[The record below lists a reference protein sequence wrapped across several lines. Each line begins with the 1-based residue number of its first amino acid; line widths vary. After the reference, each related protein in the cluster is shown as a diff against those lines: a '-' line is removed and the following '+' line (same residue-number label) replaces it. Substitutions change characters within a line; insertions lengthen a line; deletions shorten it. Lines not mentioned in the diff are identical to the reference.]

1 MYDSL
6 EDFINLLD
14 KKKQILK
21 ITEYVNPILEISEI
35 TDRFSKTKNGGKAL
49 IFFNTGTKFPVV
61 TNIFGSDERM
71 ALALGLRNLNEAA
84 ERINEFLRIITQP
97 KKTFLD
103 KIKSI
108 GNLKDLKNIFPKTVK
123 KGSCQEVIIKNPNL
137 NILPVLKTW
146 PQDGGKFITLPI
158 VHTID
163 PKTGIR
169 NVGMY
174 RMQIFDS
181 QTTGMHW
188 HKHKVGARHFEEYKR
203 LNKKMP
209 VAVALGGDPVYTY
222 CATAPLPDG
231 VDEYLL
237 AGFLRNKPVKLVK
250 CITQDIEVPADAD
263 IIIEGYIDP
272 NEDFVIEGPFGDHTG
287 FYSLADYYP
296 KFHVTCITH
305 KKNAIYPATIV
316 GIPPQED
323 AYIAKATEKIFLP
336 LIQKSIAPEI
346 IDMHLP
352 EAGVAHNFTI
362 IKIKKR
368 FPGHV
373 EKVVNSL
380 WGNGQMALNKMMFIT
395 DDENLDITNYHEF
408 ISKSLQ
414 YFRPDKDLIFAQGP
428 LDVLDHSSDRFIFGS
443 KVAFDL
449 TKKNINP
456 SKNHNKID
464 IEKIKQSNQDIKAV
478 KNLYP
483 QYPILILAIEK
494 NQPVKK
500 YIENLKNIVE
510 NTFKIII
517 FTDKIFDINDLYLA
531 AWIVGSNTDPKRDF
545 YIEKNEEKAQLWIDA
560 TAKNKDFDNF
570 KRQWPDIILMDEKTI
585 KKIDKKWQ
593 QITNENFIMSPSNK
607 FLNL

>member
-1 MYDSL
+1 MYESL
-6 EDFINLLD
+6 EDFINILD
-14 KKKQILK
+14 KKEQLLK
-21 ITEYVNPILEISEI
+21 ITEYVNPDLEISEI

-49 IFFNTGTKFPVV
+49 IFFNNGTKFPVV
-61 TNIFGSDERM
+61 TNIFGSDDRM
-71 ALALGLRNLNEAA
+71 ALALGLEN
-84 ERINEFLRIITQP
+84 INQAGEKINDFLKIITQP
-97 KKTFLD
+97 KKTLLD

-123 KGSCQEVIIKNPNL
+123 KATCQEVIIKNPDL

-146 PQDGGKFITLPI
+146 PQDGGKFITLPL

-163 PKTGIR
+163 PETGIR

-237 AGFLRNKPVKLVK
+237 AGFLRNKPIKLVK

-263 IIIEGYIDP
+263 IIIEGYVDP
-272 NEDFVIEGPFGDHTG
+272 NEDPAIEGPFGDHTG

-305 KKNAIYPATIV
+305 KKNALYPATIV
-316 GIPPQED
+316 GVPPQED

-346 IDMHLP
+346 LDMHLP
-352 EAGVAHNFTI
+352 EPGVAHNFTI

-368 FPGHV
+368 YPGQV

-395 DDENLDITNYHEF
+395 DDEDIDISNYPEF

-414 YFRPDKDLIFAQGP
+414 YFRPDKDLIIAQGP
-428 LDVLDHSSDRFIFGS
+428 LDVLDHSSDEFIFGS

-449 TKKNINP
+449 TKKNVNL
-456 SKNHNKID
+456 SKNENKKD
-464 IEKIKQSNQDIKAV
+464 IEKIKVLNQDIKAI
-478 KNLYP
+478 KNLQP
-483 QYPILILAIEK
+483 QLPILILAIQK
-494 NQPVKK
+494 RQPVKN
-500 YIENLKNIVE
+500 YIENIKNFVG

-517 FTDKIFDINDLYLA
+517 FTDNIFDVNDLYLV
-531 AWIVGSNTDPKRDF
+531 AWISGSNTDPKRDF
-545 YIEKNEEKAQLWIDA
+545 YIEKNGDNAVLWIDA
-560 TAKNKDFDNF
+560 TAKDKDFDNF
-570 KRQWPDIILMDEKTI
+570 KRQWPDIIVMDKKTI
-585 KKIDKKWQ
+585 ENIDNKWKKI
-593 QITNENFIMSPSNK
+593 TEENFIESPSSK
-607 FLNL
+607 FFNL